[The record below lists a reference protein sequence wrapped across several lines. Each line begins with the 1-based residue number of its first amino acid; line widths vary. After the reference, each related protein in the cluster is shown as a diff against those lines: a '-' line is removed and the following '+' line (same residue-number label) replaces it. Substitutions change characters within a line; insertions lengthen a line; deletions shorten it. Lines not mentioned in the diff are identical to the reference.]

1 MLRLSYTY
9 VFFKV
14 CVVKKCM
21 GRDDAHPARVGDQK
35 LVLNQLVP
43 FTKVNT
49 KTNYFH
55 EATEP
60 VLLK

>member
-1 MLRLSYTY
+1 
-9 VFFKV
+9 
-14 CVVKKCM
+14 M

-55 EATEP
+55 DATEP